1 MHFTQVGIRLYN
13 YVIRVDRPF
22 VLYGLL
28 SVQYSG
34 RAESTIGPV
43 NLLLMSKKDGSFVI
57 HAAKNIGPANY
68 QGPKSALTMAGNK
81 LRCENP
87 KGESI
92 VVTIHKIKFYKEL
105 EDWTLASIKLHKTEQ
120 ELCDKIEGSFP
131 SILADLG
138 YSYSEIEMHQ
148 QFPTKLGPVDVCA
161 ILDGDMYHVT
171 EVKAR
176 KITMAA
182 VHQLR
187 RYMECFDTVVGH
199 LAAPT
204 ISPKAEEYVKNWD
217 NIHYTPVDYG

>member
-1 MHFTQVGIRLYN
+1 MIR
-13 YVIRVDRPF
+13 IDRPF
-22 VLYGLL
+22 ILYGLM

-57 HAAKNIGPANY
+57 HAAKNIGPSNY
-68 QGPKSALTMAGNK
+68 QGPKSVLSINGDE

-87 KGESI
+87 KGEFI
-92 VVTIHKIKFYKEL
+92 VVTIHEVKFYQEL
-105 EDWTLASIKLHKTEQ
+105 EDWTLASINLTKTEQ
-120 ELCDKIEGSFP
+120 ELCDKIEAAFP
-131 SILADLG
+131 AILANLG
-138 YSYSEIEMHQ
+138 YSYSKIEIHQ
-148 QFPTKLGPVDVCA
+148 QFPTRLGPVDVCA
-161 ILDGDMYHVT
+161 ILDGDTYHVT

-187 RYMECFDTVVGH
+187 RYMECFDKVVGH

-204 ISPKAEEYVKNWD
+204 ISPKAEEYLKDW
-217 NIHYTPVDYG
+217 NIYYTPVDYE